1 MNGRK
6 TILEG
11 EVPKGKK
18 EEKSCSFSSFAA
30 CFRCVPMIE
39 NIFFFSL
46 SCVVLFVCPGLSSVP
61 QPTSTPFSPV
71 QIGRREED
79 RWTSGP
85 LRHIWSALPA
95 GSKLVYF
102 YNRERAR
109 GPKIIYS
116 LISEGS
122 WCDTLLQALQT
133 NPHASTARG
142 KRQLVLA
149 CILEPAGRHSLGGE
163 EQANETATFF
173 CYSEAMHA
181 MIFNYARVS
190 PMQIRPGFF
199 FELSLLSWSSFTN
212 Q

>member
-1 MNGRK
+1 MQFFK
-6 TILEG
+6 F
-11 EVPKGKK
+11 
-18 EEKSCSFSSFAA
+18 CSLFSLCSHDW
-30 CFRCVPMIE
+30 E
-39 NIFFFSL
+39 YFFFSL

-71 QIGRREED
+71 KIGRREED
-79 RWTSGP
+79 RWSSGP

-149 CILEPAGRHSLGGE
+149 CILEPAGRHSLSKRTKP
-163 EQANETATFF
+163 QLSFA
-173 CYSEAMHA
+173 
-181 MIFNYARVS
+181 IARQC
-190 PMQIRPGFF
+190 MQWYLIMLGCLQCKLGPVFF